1 MNPARFWA
9 AICMCDAQRSR
20 RRVGST
26 PPVHDPIVVSEWSSY
41 MPRPMMLRIAATVVA
56 SAVLAGGLAA
66 GAGTASA
73 IGSLV
78 DGSGSVSG
86 GSQDFGSHDTQLSP
100 QAAVVLDGIVRFV
113 FQDVLGFPEPGIK
126 PGM

>member
-1 MNPARFWA
+1 
-9 AICMCDAQRSR
+9 
-20 RRVGST
+20 
-26 PPVHDPIVVSEWSSY
+26 
-41 MPRPMMLRIAATVVA
+41 MMRRIAATVVA
-56 SAVLAGGLAA
+56 SVVLAGGLAA

-78 DGSGSVSG
+78 DGSGSVAG

-100 QAAVVLDGIVRFV
+100 PAAVVLDGIFHFV
-113 FQDVLGFPEPGIK
+113 FQDVLGFPEPGVE